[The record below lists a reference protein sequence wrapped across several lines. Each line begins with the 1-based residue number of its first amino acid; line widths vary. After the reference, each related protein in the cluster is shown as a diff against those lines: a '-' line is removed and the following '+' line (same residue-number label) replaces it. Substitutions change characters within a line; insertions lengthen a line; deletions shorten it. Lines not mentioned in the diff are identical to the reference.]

1 MEWCGTLYCSFLS
14 YVHGVLCH
22 IVMLFS
28 LSDRSFL
35 SYVHGVLC
43 HTVMLFSLSDRSFL
57 SYVHGVVWHIVMLFS
72 HFVLLWPL
80 SIQQAEILY
89 CF

>member
-1 MEWCGTLYCSFLS
+1 MSMEWCGTLYCSFLS

-35 SYVHGVLC
+35 SYVHGV
-43 HTVMLFSLSDRSFL
+43 
-57 SYVHGVVWHIVMLFS
+57 VWHIVMLFS

-80 SIQQAEILY
+80 SIQQAKILY